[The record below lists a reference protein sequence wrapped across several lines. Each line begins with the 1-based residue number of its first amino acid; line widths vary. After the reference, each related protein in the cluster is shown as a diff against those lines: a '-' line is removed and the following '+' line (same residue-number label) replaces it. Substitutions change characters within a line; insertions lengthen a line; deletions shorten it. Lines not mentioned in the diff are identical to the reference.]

1 MEYVT
6 LNNGIKMPMAG
17 IGTFLLTPDEA
28 EASVLSALACG
39 YRLIDTANAYVNEK
53 AVGRAMKKSGVSREE
68 IFLETKLWPAFYEQ
82 PDAVEKTLERLDT
95 DYIDLLLIH
104 QPAGNY
110 IAGYKLM
117 EKAYKE
123 GKVRAIGLSNFTP
136 EQVQEIL
143 DIIHSGL
150 PQAELA
156 EKLSDYHENDLAD
169 ALTALTPEERQKVY
183 TALGVDTVAEIFS
196 YLDDAEPYLKELDP
210 ERAARVISHMDSDD
224 AVDALDD
231 LEEDDK
237 AKIVHQLDKDAAD
250 DVKLLLSYHE
260 DEIGS
265 CMTTNY
271 ICIRRDMTIR
281 QAMSELVKQA
291 GENDNISTLYVV
303 DENEHFYGAID
314 LKDLIVARAE
324 ERLEKLIARSYPYV
338 TDHEKISDCIDR
350 IVDYAERSLPVL
362 NDSGKLLGI
371 ITSADVVELV
381 DDEMGDDYAKLG
393 GLTSEEDL
401 NEGVFQ
407 SVKKRLPWLIALLFL
422 GMLVSSVVGA
432 FESVVAVLP
441 IVICFQS
448 MVLDMAGNVGTQSL
462 AVTIRVLVDE
472 NLTLSK
478 KLQLLWKETRVGLLN
493 GAILAVMALGFLGC
507 YIHFFK
513 GYVWTSAFLLSG
525 CVGLSLIV
533 SMVISSLVG
542 TLIPMLFHKIHI
554 DPAVASGPLI
564 TTINDLVAVVVYYGL
579 AMVVLIDLF
588 HLA

>member
-1 MEYVT
+1 MQ
-6 LNNGIKMPMAG
+6 
-17 IGTFLLTPDEA
+17 
-28 EASVLSALACG
+28 
-39 YRLIDTANAYVNEK
+39 
-53 AVGRAMKKSGVSREE
+53 KK
-68 IFLETKLWPAFYEQ
+68 
-82 PDAVEKTLERLDT
+82 
-95 DYIDLLLIH
+95 
-104 QPAGNY
+104 NY
-110 IAGYKLM
+110 
-117 EKAYKE
+117 
-123 GKVRAIGLSNFTP
+123 
-136 EQVQEIL
+136 VQEIL
-143 DIIHSGL
+143 DIIRSGL

-381 DDEMGDDYAKLG
+381 DDEMGDDYAKTRRLDQRGGSERGCVPECEKAPALADRPAVPRDAGVLG
-393 GLTSEEDL
+393 G
-401 NEGVFQ
+401 
-407 SVKKRLPWLIALLFL
+407 
-422 GMLVSSVVGA
+422 
-432 FESVVAVLP
+432 
-441 IVICFQS
+441 
-448 MVLDMAGNVGTQSL
+448 
-462 AVTIRVLVDE
+462 
-472 NLTLSK
+472 
-478 KLQLLWKETRVGLLN
+478 
-493 GAILAVMALGFLGC
+493 
-507 YIHFFK
+507 
-513 GYVWTSAFLLSG
+513 G
-525 CVGLSLIV
+525 CV
-533 SMVISSLVG
+533 
-542 TLIPMLFHKIHI
+542 
-554 DPAVASGPLI
+554 
-564 TTINDLVAVVVYYGL
+564 
-579 AMVVLIDLF
+579 
-588 HLA
+588 

>member
-1 MEYVT
+1 MQ
-6 LNNGIKMPMAG
+6 
-17 IGTFLLTPDEA
+17 
-28 EASVLSALACG
+28 
-39 YRLIDTANAYVNEK
+39 
-53 AVGRAMKKSGVSREE
+53 KK
-68 IFLETKLWPAFYEQ
+68 
-82 PDAVEKTLERLDT
+82 
-95 DYIDLLLIH
+95 
-104 QPAGNY
+104 NY
-110 IAGYKLM
+110 
-117 EKAYKE
+117 
-123 GKVRAIGLSNFTP
+123 
-136 EQVQEIL
+136 VQEIL
-143 DIIHSGL
+143 DIIRSGL

-271 ICIRRDMTIR
+271 ICIRRGMTIR

-381 DDEMGDDYAKLG
+381 DDEMGDDYAKIRRLDQRGGSERGCVPECEKAPALADRPAVPRDAGVLG
-393 GLTSEEDL
+393 G
-401 NEGVFQ
+401 
-407 SVKKRLPWLIALLFL
+407 
-422 GMLVSSVVGA
+422 
-432 FESVVAVLP
+432 
-441 IVICFQS
+441 
-448 MVLDMAGNVGTQSL
+448 
-462 AVTIRVLVDE
+462 
-472 NLTLSK
+472 
-478 KLQLLWKETRVGLLN
+478 
-493 GAILAVMALGFLGC
+493 
-507 YIHFFK
+507 
-513 GYVWTSAFLLSG
+513 G
-525 CVGLSLIV
+525 CV
-533 SMVISSLVG
+533 
-542 TLIPMLFHKIHI
+542 
-554 DPAVASGPLI
+554 
-564 TTINDLVAVVVYYGL
+564 
-579 AMVVLIDLF
+579 
-588 HLA
+588 